1 MGKIRSIRAGNSDS
15 SQMQPRCR
23 FARNASNSRPL
34 HGVGPGQLRRTK
46 WSARQW
52 LEVYISDTS
61 GHCLWSTAAWLP
73 PCVCLKGGVEV
84 RVRPLYAQMS
94 FDNVRRHLLEV
105 ASIPVPKIIISCST
119 ETSTSHA
126 ALHPTFQKF
135 PGAAQGFSK
144 APVVGEDP
152 GLEQARRRLG

>member
-1 MGKIRSIRAGNSDS
+1 MGKIRSIRAGNPVS

-34 HGVGPGQLRRTK
+34 HGAGQGQLRRTK
-46 WSARQW
+46 RSTRQW
-52 LEVYISDTS
+52 PEVYIPDTS
-61 GHCLWSTAAWLP
+61 GHCLWSTAAWMP
-73 PCVCLKGGVEV
+73 PCVCLKGSVE
-84 RVRPLYAQMS
+84 VRPLYAQMS

-105 ASIPVPKIIISCST
+105 ASIPVSKIITLCST
-119 ETSTSHA
+119 ETSTSRA